1 MLNVAGEMF
10 IEYEKK
16 LDESI
21 EIIKCYEICV
31 GDDKSKNDVLS
42 IVFENKIKK
51 FKFRKTWEL
60 QNHFNQQLY

>member
-51 FKFRKTWEL
+51 I
-60 QNHFNQQLY
+60 